1 MERMQEILNKMSMEF
16 PGFLAGAIV
25 DKHEG
30 LTIVESRKDEDFE
43 ISITA
48 AYSVELV
55 RAQKRS
61 LEALGAEDEDPIEI
75 FAFTKSYIF
84 ISKPLG
90 DTPFYL
96 HLVLKR
102 SKAVLGLVFAF
113 LKKYD
118 RLLTEAA
125 RQWQEA

>member
-1 MERMQEILNKMSMEF
+1 MATEF
-16 PGFLAGAIV
+16 PGYIAGAIV

-30 LTIVESRKDEDFE
+30 LTIVESRVDEEYE

-55 RAQKRS
+55 RSQKRA
-61 LEALGAEDEDPIEI
+61 LESLGAEDEEPIEI
-75 FAFTKSYIF
+75 FSFTRNYIF

-96 HLVLKR
+96 HLVLRR

-125 RQWQEA
+125 REWQES